1 MVNIMVTIS
10 DEEMRA
16 LAYVALD
23 PQEWIEN
30 FVKNRAAAAMQEIY
44 EIEIARMLADP
55 TITTMPASKEAVIAA
70 ANIKSAA
77 ERHAEFLAN
86 PPVPPDAR
94 V

>member
-23 PQEWIEN
+23 PQEWVEN

-44 EIEIARMLADP
+44 ETEIARMLADP

-86 PPVPPDAR
+86 PPVPR